1 MTTPTAS
8 TDFTQLG
15 DDLERAAGRQ
25 LTARRR
31 RLGRVGAGVAALLV
45 IGAGTA
51 AAAGL
56 FTPKQVA
63 TGMPAG
69 TAIFGQ
75 TDPSCTLDG
84 DATTYH
90 CTLAVAPADSNP
102 DFTGSKELVAIDG
115 KIAGGC
121 IGQDVAGTHWNCYIG
136 LDAVRHEIL
145 TQDLLG
151 EPQLTPAK
159 G

>member
-1 MTTPTAS
+1 MTTPPTP
-8 TDFTQLG
+8 TDLAKFG
-15 DDLERAAGRQ
+15 DDLERATGRQ
-25 LTARRR
+25 LSGRRR
-31 RLGRVGAGVAALLV
+31 RLQRVGAGVAALLV

-69 TAIFGQ
+69 TAIFGE
-75 TDPSCTLDG
+75 TNPACTLDADG
-84 DATTYH
+84 STYH
-90 CTLAVAPADSNP
+90 CTLATAPAPESS
-102 DFTGSKELVAIDG
+102 DFAGSKELVAVDG

-121 IGQDVAGTHWNCYIG
+121 IGQDVAGMHWDCYMG
-136 LDAVRHEIL
+136 QDAVRHEIL
-145 TQDLLG
+145 VQDLLG
-151 EPQLTPAK
+151 QPEPEPGK